1 MVCDKDTWV
10 ETSQTVFNV
19 GVVCGFLIFTPMQD
33 FFGRKKVFYFCA
45 LIMGLFGLAMSF
57 ATNYYVFCV
66 MQFLTGGS
74 AAGLYMSGLVIST
87 ELFPSEYRNIMA
99 PGSYLFFTIGTCTL
113 ALWAHLFRHWRDLQ
127 FFISVVGFLSLL
139 TFPLCPESMRWLLV
153 NNRLEEVKDL
163 LRKGARWNK
172 KTFKEG
178 LLDDEEDM
186 IHVSESVKFKDLF
199 TNAKPRRYIII
210 MIFLV

>member
-1 MVCDKDTWV
+1 
-10 ETSQTVFNV
+10 
-19 GVVCGFLIFTPMQD
+19 
-33 FFGRKKVFYFCA
+33 
-45 LIMGLFGLAMSF
+45 MGLFGLAMSF